1 MLPTTHIAASCLI
14 AAGIDGAGLGTGWS
28 WGLAVAGGFSAH
40 LALDLVPHGF
50 IATPDTMFRKF
61 WPTVAEIVPALA
73 VLGWG
78 LLRFGS
84 PLLCLVT
91 VAAGLAPD
99 VVTGLRAKCPGLVDS
114 WAPVRAVHVLHRS
127 VHWFEKDLPD
137 GTVQFRFP
145 PVPLLAIEAI
155 FLAGVICFMAVLP
168 FV

>member
-1 MLPTTHIAASCLI
+1 MLPTTHIAVSCLI
-14 AAGIDGAGLGTGWS
+14 AAGIDAAALGPGWS
-28 WGLAVAGGFSAH
+28 CGLAVAGGFSAH

-78 LLRFGS
+78 LLRAA
-84 PLLCLVT
+84 PPVLCMVT

-99 VVTGLRAKCPGLVDS
+99 VVTALRAKRSGLVDG
-114 WAPVRAVHVLHRS
+114 WAPARAVHVLHRR

-137 GTVQFRFP
+137 GTVQFRFR
-145 PVPLLAIEAI
+145 PVPLLAFEAV
-155 FLAGVICFMAVLP
+155 FLAGVIGFMAVLP
-168 FV
+168 QA